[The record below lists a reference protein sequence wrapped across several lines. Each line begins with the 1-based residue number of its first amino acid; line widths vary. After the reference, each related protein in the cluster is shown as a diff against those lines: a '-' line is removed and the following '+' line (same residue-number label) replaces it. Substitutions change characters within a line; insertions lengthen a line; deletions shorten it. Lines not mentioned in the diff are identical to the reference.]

1 MGTKVKLTTG
11 MGDIELELFDKETP
25 VTVRNFLDYVK
36 SGHYNGTIFH
46 RVIDGFMIQGGG
58 MDADMNELDTE
69 PPIKNEAHIAPSN
82 KRGTIAMARTNVV
95 DSATAQFFI
104 NLVDNDF
111 LDHKSKSPSG
121 YGYCVFGKVTKGMNV
136 VDKIGKVETGPYG
149 YHDDVPVEPVVIEC
163 AEELV

>member
-69 PPIKNEAHIAPSN
+69 PPIKNEAHVAPSN
-82 KRGTIAMARTNVV
+82 KRGTVAMARTNVV

-136 VDKIGKVETGPYG
+136 VDKIGKVETRPYG
-149 YHDDVPVEPVVIEC
+149 YHDDVPVEPVVIER
-163 AEELV
+163 AEELS